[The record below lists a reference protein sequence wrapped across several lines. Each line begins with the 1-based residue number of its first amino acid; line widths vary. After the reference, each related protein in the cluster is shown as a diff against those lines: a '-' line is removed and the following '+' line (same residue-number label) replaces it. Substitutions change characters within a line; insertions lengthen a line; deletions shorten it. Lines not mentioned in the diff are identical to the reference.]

1 MVCFKI
7 LIHLAVLFLISSAPK
22 RKIVHPRFFSQR
34 SRFLSFSRCLGWE
47 CHFWSSYIKL
57 SKKAKMEMRTKF
69 SSTLYFLFPFFK
81 NPESKKINLPL
92 HPPSKRSEGGKER
105 TFFDFAIA
113 RVVDEVCL
121 LRSLP
126 SSPLF
131 ASLGCLMKG

>member
-1 MVCFKI
+1 MACFKI
-7 LIHLAVLFLISSAPK
+7 LTQLSGLFLISSPPK
-22 RKIVHPRFFSQR
+22 RKTVHPHLFSQR
-34 SRFLSFSRCLGWE
+34 SRFLSLARCLGWE
-47 CHFWSSYIKL
+47 CHFRSSHIKL
-57 SKKAKMEMRTKF
+57 LKKAKMERRTKF